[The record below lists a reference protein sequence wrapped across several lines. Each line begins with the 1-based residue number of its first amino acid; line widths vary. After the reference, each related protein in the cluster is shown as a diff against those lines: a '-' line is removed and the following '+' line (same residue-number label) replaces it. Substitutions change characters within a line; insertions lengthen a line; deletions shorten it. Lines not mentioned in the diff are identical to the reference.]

1 MPAGSDPP
9 RLRALLSKD
18 ERLLWSGRPPQGLLL
33 RAQDAYLVPFSLLW
47 CGFIVFWMLTAV
59 QRGAPAFFLVWGGA
73 FALFGLHLLVG
84 RFAVDALQRRRTEYG
99 VTSERVIIV
108 SGLLR
113 ESVASLPLRSLSRV
127 TLTVHRDG
135 SGDIEFGERF
145 PFAGFLVP
153 GWPGSGRYRA
163 PVFERIPGAR
173 EVHERI
179 RAAQEGRG

>member
-1 MPAGSDPP
+1 MGPGTDSP

-18 ERLLWSGRPPQGLLL
+18 ERLLWSGRPPRGLLL
-33 RAQDAYLVPFSLLW
+33 RAQDAYLVPFSLLF
-47 CGFIVFWMLTAV
+47 CGFFVFWMQTAL
-59 QRGAPAFFLVWGGA
+59 RRTAPTFFLIWGSA
-73 FALFGLHLLVG
+73 FALFGLYLLLG
-84 RFAVDALQRRRTEYG
+84 RFAVDALQRGRTEYG

-113 ESVASLPLRSLSRV
+113 ESVVSLPLRSLSRV
-127 TLTVHRDG
+127 TLTVRGDG
-135 SGDIEFGERF
+135 SGDIEFGERL

-153 GWPGSGRYRA
+153 GWPGAGRNLA

-179 RAAQEGRG
+179 REAQAGRG